1 MSMTVSEERAVRP
14 REVAE
19 ALKASGALDGIF
31 AQIDAGTPLTG
42 QDGLLTGVVK
52 AALERGLVGRAERAS
67 GLREGRPGRGGVSEL
82 TWVARVVRRPAPRSG
97 TWIWTCLGTGP
108 ARCTA
113 MLVPNGAAPSGRAGR
128 DDHQLVR
135 RRNDGARHPAP
146 SGCHHRHRAGATRRL
161 ARSPIRSARRSWPGR
176 PGLWRPSTR

>member
-52 AALERGLVGRAERAS
+52 AALERGLAGRAERAS
-67 GLREGRPGRGGVSEL
+67 ELREGRPGRGSVSEL
-82 TWVARVVRRPAPRSG
+82 TWVTQTAVLTLSKVATFIPKNPASTESR
-97 TWIWTCLGTGP
+97 
-108 ARCTA
+108 
-113 MLVPNGAAPSGRAGR
+113 AP
-128 DDHQLVR
+128 H
-135 RRNDGARHPAP
+135 
-146 SGCHHRHRAGATRRL
+146 T
-161 ARSPIRSARRSWPGR
+161 
-176 PGLWRPSTR
+176 

>member
-67 GLREGRPGRGGVSEL
+67 GPMRRATR
-82 TWVARVVRRPAPRSG
+82 TRRRIRTHAMARVVRRPAPRSG